1 LHDFIVQRQSL
12 TIALLLPL
20 LTSGCVTNA
29 LWNKTQLDDWNEPA
43 NDANVHLFEAFQQK
57 DFLVVYD
64 EYSERHDSIH
74 TRAYF
79 LNQNQK
85 GVAQGQ
91 KPHFVNARL
100 SHKLPP
106 VPIFQTLPE
115 SDTNF
120 SQIIYAVISTNRQSF
135 TIYSG
140 KEKTDYSLAVYNDGR
155 GQIDRIALTPVAVTA
170 DLTIVGGFLGCWFI
184 YGLAESGYSITVH

>member
-1 LHDFIVQRQSL
+1 MEQRFQMML
-12 TIALLLPL
+12 LLLPL
-20 LTSGCVTNA
+20 LTGGCATNA
-29 LWNKTQLDDWNEPA
+29 LWNKTDLDAWNEPA
-43 NDANVHLFEAFQQK
+43 QNADVRLFDARLKK

-74 TRAYF
+74 TRTYF

-91 KPHFVNARL
+91 KPHFVNVRL

-115 SDTNF
+115 SNTNF
-120 SQIIYAVISTNRQSF
+120 SQTIYAVISANGQSF

-140 KEKTDYSLAVYNDGR
+140 KVKTDYSLAAYNDGR
-155 GQIDRIALTPVAVTA
+155 GRIDRIALTPVAVTA

-184 YGLAESGYSITVH
+184 YALAESGYSVTVH

>member
-1 LHDFIVQRQSL
+1 MEPRFQMML
-12 TIALLLPL
+12 LLLPL
-20 LTSGCVTNA
+20 LTGGCATNA
-29 LWNKTQLDDWNEPA
+29 LWNKTDLDAWNEPA
-43 NDANVHLFEAFQQK
+43 QNADVRLFDARHKK
-57 DFLVVYD
+57 DFLVLYD

-100 SHKLPP
+100 SHQWPP

-120 SQIIYAVISTNRQSF
+120 SQTIYAVISTNKQSF
-135 TIYSG
+135 TIFSG

-155 GQIDRIALTPVAVTA
+155 GQIDRMALTPVAVTA
-170 DLTIVGGFLGCWFI
+170 DLTMVGGFLGGWFI
-184 YGLAESGYSITVH
+184 YGLAESGYSTTVH